1 MLNNFVL
8 PASVS
13 SGHAVEGVQPIQGFA
28 PYNQLTQLMPTFKL
42 AEDGSKPED
51 EEKKQTGEIDVEPA
65 EEDSEK
71 SSISELLKLSFD
83 VDFKEMLDYFLVPEQ
98 EKIVD
103 LQFKFRNEREVD
115 NLTIFAPLGY
125 VPAEFDSLRDKLYEV
140 QLQLFKTPKGI
151 HCHFII

>member
-28 PYNQLTQLMPTFKL
+28 PYNQLAELVPTFSL
-42 AEDGSKPED
+42 ADDGAKPED
-51 EEKKQTGEIDVEPA
+51 EEKKKSA
-65 EEDSEK
+65 ESEK
-71 SSISELLKLSFD
+71 SDAEPESDSSVQELLKLAFN
-83 VDFKEMLDYFLVPEQ
+83 VNFKEMLKYFLVPDQ
-98 EKIVD
+98 DKIID

-115 NLTIFAPLGY
+115 ELTIFTPRGK
-125 VPAEFDSLRDKLYEV
+125 VPSEFETLRDQLYEF
-140 QLQLFKTPKGI
+140 QMQLFKTPRGI